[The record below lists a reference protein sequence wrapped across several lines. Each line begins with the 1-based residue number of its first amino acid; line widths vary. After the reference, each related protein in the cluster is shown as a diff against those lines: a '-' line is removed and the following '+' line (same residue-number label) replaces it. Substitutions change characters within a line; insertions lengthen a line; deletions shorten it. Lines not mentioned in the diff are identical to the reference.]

1 MPEIFNFSDY
11 PLLRFKH
18 SLLGDP
24 NLVQDTQ
31 VLSMSY
37 GKLSKDSESEMWL
50 LKVFHMH
57 GNREV
62 DVPVTEIIPELF

>member
-1 MPEIFNFSDY
+1 
-11 PLLRFKH
+11 
-18 SLLGDP
+18 LLGDP